1 MHLEALQRSR
11 ALHIVLS
18 EINVFCPTSSIY
30 TENNAAVVIVEFC
43 SFDWFVTFGQYAIEN
58 AFSMTGFWGC
68 MLPMGRLRNFSFSS
82 TWIVLLISCQSEARR
97 GQLNS
102 NLLPTYPAGN
112 LAKMENEAGIDT
124 KKSLHRWGISVC
136 ADICCKIKIILI
148 ALKNGEVK
156 LRSQWWEKEGR
167 QVPPLTNNLILCS
180 CCTSPH
186 HHHQP
191 FRPFFYLLPP
201 HFGKIQT
208 LTKRIL
214 SSAKTRI
221 YIIDLGNQGQQ
232 APPGRPVGPQCVKCS
247 LKINYYNKKINM

>member
-18 EINVFCPTSSIY
+18 EINDFCSPSLIY

-43 SFDWFVTFGQYAIEN
+43 SFDWFVRFGQYEIEN

-68 MLPMGRLRNFSFSS
+68 MLPMGRLRNFNFSS
-82 TWIVLLISCQSEARR
+82 TWIVLLISGQSGARR

-180 CCTSPH
+180 CCPSLL
-186 HHHQP
+186 HHQP
-191 FRPFFYLLPP
+191 FRPLSYLFPSHLGRSIRWQRECY
-201 HFGKIQT
+201 HQQRQKYIYYGFGKFGEF
-208 LTKRIL
+208 
-214 SSAKTRI
+214 A
-221 YIIDLGNQGQQ
+221 NQKNERSDIVLRAERKG
-232 APPGRPVGPQCVKCS
+232 CC
-247 LKINYYNKKINM
+247 